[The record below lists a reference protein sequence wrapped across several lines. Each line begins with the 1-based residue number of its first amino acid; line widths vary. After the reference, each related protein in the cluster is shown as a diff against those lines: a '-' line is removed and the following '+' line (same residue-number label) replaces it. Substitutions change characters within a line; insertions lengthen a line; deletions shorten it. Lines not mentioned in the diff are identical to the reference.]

1 MFGIIGLV
9 VVIVMIFG
17 TYVIIGGNIMVVIE
31 ALAAE
36 GPIILGGAF
45 GAYMIANS
53 PAVAKAGLA
62 GIAKSMKGPKWSQD
76 DYKELLGLMFVLMK
90 TMRSKGVVAIEGHI
104 ENPEESKIFSHFG
117 KITDDHHIVDFIADY
132 MRMMTMNF
140 EDPMQMEDAMN
151 ADIERIHEDEHEP
164 QHALGNMA
172 EGLPAIGIVAAVLG
186 IVKPMGNI
194 TAPVE
199 V

>member
-17 TYVIIGGNIMVVIE
+17 TYVVIGGNIMVVIE

-62 GIAKSMKGPKWSQD
+62 GIAKSMKG
-76 DYKELLGLMFVLMK
+76 
-90 TMRSKGVVAIEGHI
+90 
-104 ENPEESKIFSHFG
+104 
-117 KITDDHHIVDFIADY
+117 
-132 MRMMTMNF
+132 
-140 EDPMQMEDAMN
+140 
-151 ADIERIHEDEHEP
+151 
-164 QHALGNMA
+164 
-172 EGLPAIGIVAAVLG
+172 
-186 IVKPMGNI
+186 
-194 TAPVE
+194 
-199 V
+199 